1 MALLSLADQL
11 CFAGTATGLAIFLY
25 LQCLVGKIL
34 SYLS

>member
-11 CFAGTATGLAIFLY
+11 CFAGTATGLAIFL
-25 LQCLVGKIL
+25 CLVGKIL